1 MGDVCVGKKITTEW
15 LTPSE
20 YAARRGVSPSRI
32 TRLKDKGRL
41 DGAIRQVGKKWQIN
55 PDAADKLL
63 ASSIDPGQPARKLH
77 DPEPK
82 TPEVEEMSY
91 ARARLLEMMAR
102 ASLKQLEVDE
112 KKGLLV
118 NAEEVRKAAFDCA
131 RLTRNKI
138 EAIPEQLGAILAAES
153 DPMRVQEI
161 LTQYIKEALTEL
173 SSEIQA

>member
-1 MGDVCVGKKITTEW
+1 
-15 LTPSE
+15 
-20 YAARRGVSPSRI
+20 
-32 TRLKDKGRL
+32 
-41 DGAIRQVGKKWQIN
+41 
-55 PDAADKLL
+55 
-63 ASSIDPGQPARKLH
+63 
-77 DPEPK
+77 
-82 TPEVEEMSY
+82 MSY